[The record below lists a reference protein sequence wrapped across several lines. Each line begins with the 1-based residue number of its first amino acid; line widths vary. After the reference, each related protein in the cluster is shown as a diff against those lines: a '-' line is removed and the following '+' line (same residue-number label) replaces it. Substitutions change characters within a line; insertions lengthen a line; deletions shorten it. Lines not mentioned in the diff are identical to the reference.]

1 MKRKQFTGIGL
12 IILFFVLG
20 FCFTSSHEE
29 QSASEEETN
38 ALITQN
44 ESPASKPVQSVL
56 VYSAAYNVD
65 LGGLESFHSFDAHKY
80 QKIHQQLLDDKIVN
94 PDAMLEP
101 EEISEKDLLRI
112 HTPEYLKSLLDPLK
126 LRQYFETP
134 VASLI
139 PPNLIDQF
147 VLKPF
152 RTATGG
158 TLLAARQALKQ
169 GMAINL
175 GGGYHHAKPDKG
187 EGFCIY
193 ADMPITVRVLQ
204 AEGKIKTALIID
216 LDAHQGNGTIVCLPE
231 DESTYCLS
239 LHQGN
244 IYPVPKEQ
252 GDWDIELAAGTG
264 DQEYLE
270 LLERT
275 LNEVFDKAKQP
286 DIVIYQAGC
295 DTLRTDPLAGLN
307 MTAEGIVQR
316 DLMVIQA
323 CVKRNIPVVM
333 TLGGGYSENAWK
345 VQYESVKAILKK
357 YPSSQTD
364 Q

>member
-1 MKRKQFTGIGL
+1 MKRNRITLIGL
-12 IILFFVLG
+12 IILFSMLG
-20 FCFTSSHEE
+20 FYFTSSPDE
-29 QSASEEETN
+29 QAASEAETN
-38 ALITQN
+38 APIAQTG
-44 ESPASKPVQSVL
+44 SSAPKPVQSVL

-80 QKIHQQLLDDKIVN
+80 QKIHQQLVDDKIVN
-94 PDAMLEP
+94 RDAILEP

-126 LRQYFETP
+126 LREYFETP

-158 TLLAARQALKQ
+158 TLLAARQALEQ
-169 GMAINL
+169 GIAINL

-193 ADMPITVRVLQ
+193 ADMPIAVRVLQ

-231 DESTYCLS
+231 DESTFCFS
-239 LHQGN
+239 LHQGD
-244 IYPVPKEQ
+244 IYPIPKEQ
-252 GDWDIELAAGTG
+252 GDWDIELARGTG
-264 DQEYLE
+264 DREYLE
-270 LLERT
+270 LLAQR
-275 LNEVFDKAKQP
+275 LNEVFDKAKHP

-295 DTLRTDPLAGLN
+295 DTLRTDPLADLN
-307 MTAEGIVQR
+307 MTSEGIVKR

-323 CVKRNIPVVM
+323 CIDRNIPVVM

-345 VQYESVKAILKK
+345 VQYESVKAIIKK
-357 YPSSQTD
+357 YPTK
-364 Q
+364 